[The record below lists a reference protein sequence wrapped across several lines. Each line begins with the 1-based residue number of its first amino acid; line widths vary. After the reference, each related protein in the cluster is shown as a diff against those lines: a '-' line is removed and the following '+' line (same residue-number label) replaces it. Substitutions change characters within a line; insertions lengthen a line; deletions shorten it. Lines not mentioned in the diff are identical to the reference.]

1 MKRLPQLDG
10 LRGIAILMVFLF
22 HAFQVPVFWS
32 GVDLFF
38 VLSGYLITG
47 ILLRL
52 KEQKNVG
59 AVPLRLARSF
69 YIRRAFRIL
78 PPFVGFLFVLN
89 LFFRVPW
96 ARLWYWY
103 AFFDANFASATHHD
117 PVRAMVPLWSLA
129 VEEQFYFVW
138 PWVVFF
144 FSQKTLKRIAFGIV
158 VAAPV
163 LRAIFTPA
171 FSSQWPIYTLTPFR
185 ADTLACGALI
195 ALLTQDDNLWMERN
209 HGRAAWFTRA
219 AAAIFIM
226 LSALH
231 SFRWTANGVLF
242 NVAGYSLLT
251 AIFGGTVVYVL
262 GAQRGIV
269 HSILSTKSLGYLGL
283 ISYTFYLYHWG
294 VLLLLEQHTHLSL
307 FVYPLSF
314 ILTVLMAAISWHF
327 FESPILRMSRLLA
340 PEQERH
346 SPVGAAVAL
355 R

>member
-1 MKRLPQLDG
+1 
-10 LRGIAILMVFLF
+10 MVFLF

-52 KEQKNVG
+52 KEQEDGG
-59 AVPLRLARSF
+59 AVTFRLARSF
-69 YIRRAFRIL
+69 YVRRACRIL
-78 PPFVGFLFVLN
+78 PPFAGFLLVLT
-89 LFFRVPW
+89 LFFPVAW
-96 ARLWYWY
+96 THLWYWY
-103 AFFDANFASATHHD
+103 AFFDANLATATRHD
-117 PVRAMVPLWSLA
+117 TVRAMVPLWSLA

-138 PWVVFF
+138 PWVVFYA
-144 FSQKTLKRIAFGIV
+144 SPRTLKRVAFGIL

-171 FSSQWPIYTLTPFR
+171 FSSQWPIYSLTPFR
-185 ADTLACGALI
+185 ADTLACGAAI
-195 ALLTQDDNLWMERN
+195 ALLAYEDSVWIERN
-209 HGRAAWFTRA
+209 HGRAAWFTSA
-219 AAAIFIM
+219 AAAMFIV

-231 SFRWTANGVLF
+231 TFRWTANDVLF
-242 NVAGYSLLT
+242 NMVGYSLLT

-269 HSILSTKSLGYLGL
+269 HSILSTKTLGYLGL

-294 VLLLLEQHTHLSL
+294 VLLLLEQRRGLSF

-314 ILTVLMAAISWHF
+314 IVTVAISAISWHL
-327 FESPILRMSRLLA
+327 FESPILRMSRFLEPSPA
-340 PEQERH
+340 RH
-346 SPVGAAVAL
+346 LPRGVAVGL